1 MPQVFFSRILLRFF
15 DHEKIIRKIVSPWHF
30 LIKKIIL
37 IEIKKHAQHYKRAVL
52 NMNGFLNVL
61 LNKSMSLTLLTQEI
75 LTVARAA
82 HMSKASELQ
91 VIFSRIIPE
100 VNSTVISESF
110 QWNTEWEYQWLQ
122 RWPKKKHDGNEKK
135 GTRAWG

>member
-1 MPQVFFSRILLRFF
+1 
-15 DHEKIIRKIVSPWHF
+15 
-30 LIKKIIL
+30 
-37 IEIKKHAQHYKRAVL
+37 
-52 NMNGFLNVL
+52 MNGFLNVL

-110 QWNTEWEYQWLQ
+110 Q
-122 RWPKKKHDGNEKK
+122 
-135 GTRAWG
+135 